1 MQNAFSAK
9 WQGEFLMEQHELL
22 GYLVRCL
29 EKLNIPYFVTGA
41 VACIAYGEPRFT
53 NDIDIVADVTDE
65 HITQLKECFPEQE
78 FYLDRDA
85 VREAI
90 KRRHQF
96 NIIHPTSGLKIDVMI
111 SKRDAFDKSRF
122 SRIIR
127 MHPLEDTEANFASPE
142 DVIIKKMEY
151 YKEGSS
157 EKHIRDILGMLKIS
171 SEMIDPKYIS
181 LWAKKLNLE
190 DIWEAI
196 QERLLR

>member
-1 MQNAFSAK
+1 
-9 WQGEFLMEQHELL
+9 MEQHELL

-29 EKLNIPYFVTGA
+29 EKLKVPYFVTGA

-53 NDIDIVADVTDE
+53 NDIDIVVDIKDE
-65 HITQLKECFPEQE
+65 HIAQLKKCFPEE
-78 FYLDRDA
+78 EYYLDSDA
-85 VREAI
+85 AREAI

-96 NIIHPTSGLKIDVMI
+96 NIIHPASGLKIDVMI

-122 SRIIR
+122 SRIRR

-157 EKHIRDILGMLKIS
+157 DKHIRDILGMIKIS
-171 SEMIDPKYIS
+171 GDMIDPKYIS
-181 LWAKKLNLE
+181 LWAKKLNLVE
-190 DIWEAI
+190 IWEAI
-196 QERLLR
+196 QERLVR